1 VRCVSRILGKTLWG
15 GAAARV
21 AATPNRAVR
30 MAGGVASTNPHDCED
45 DRISSGIGNE
55 IRTLT

>member
-30 MAGGVASTNPHDCED
+30 MAGGVASTKD

>member
-1 VRCVSRILGKTLWG
+1 
-15 GAAARV
+15 
-21 AATPNRAVR
+21 